1 MDKRFLNKVIDQ
13 IVRETMVDYDKRV
26 ITFPYFHQ
34 VITFPYFHQDY
45 PVSINLPSRYPIP
58 PIHTKPS
65 FDRHCKNVYGLNVK
79 EIEYVWNEYRDTIKD
94 KIYG

>member
-1 MDKRFLNKVIDQ
+1 MDYKFLNKVLDQ
-13 IVRETMVDYDKRV
+13 IISETRVDYDMRV

-34 VITFPYFHQDY
+34 DS

-79 EIEYVWNEYRDTIKD
+79 EIEYVWNEYRDIIKD